1 MIPKIIHYC
10 WFGGKEKDDLS
21 KRCIASWKKNLPD
34 YEFIEWNENNFDV
47 SSNQFAKEAFEKKQ
61 YAFVADYARLYLL
74 WKYGGIYLDCDVEVL
89 KSFDPF
95 LHLPAFTS
103 YEEKSTVSNVW
114 IEAGVLASEKE
125 GKWVTGALKIFD
137 DRQFVKEDS
146 SLDFT
151 VLPLLL
157 AEYTESIEHISG
169 VGTDNTSAIS
179 IFGNEYFSPKQAASG
194 EIRLTDNSVCIH
206 HFNNSWGAPYC
217 KLRGDYIRKYGAF
230 FGRMFFVIA
239 HPIKTVKVIRY
250 KTKKK

>member
-1 MIPKIIHYC
+1 MIPKKIHYC

-21 KRCIASWKKNLPD
+21 KRCIDSWKKYLSD

-47 SSNQFAKEAFEKKQ
+47 EQNSFAKEAFEKKQ
-61 YAFVADYARLYLL
+61 YAFVADYARLYVL

-89 KSFDPF
+89 KSFNEF

-103 YEEKSTVSNVW
+103 YEEKSTPAEKW

-125 GKWVTGALKIFD
+125 GEWITGALKIFD
-137 DRQFVKEDS
+137 DRKFIKEDS

-157 AEYTESIEHISG
+157 AKYTESIENISG
-169 VGTDNTSAIS
+169 IETDNTSTIT
-179 IFGNEYFSPKQAASG
+179 IFGCEYFSPKQAKTN
-194 EIRLTDNSVCIH
+194 EIRLTKNSVCIH

-217 KLRGDYIRKYGAF
+217 KLRGEYIRKYGAF
-230 FGRMFFVIA
+230 FGRVFFGIA
-239 HPIKTVKVIRY
+239 HPIKTAKVIRF
-250 KTKKK
+250 KTQRK